1 MVVSTPV
8 AAPARARPPLHR
20 LDGQSMV
27 ALLIFLVFT
36 ALAVYGLFV
45 TTQAN
50 VVNVA
55 DALESP
61 SIDHWFGT
69 DNQGRDVFE
78 RVAVGTGIAVVSG
91 FSAVIVGGGIGL
103 IIALL
108 CGLGPRWLD
117 AALMRIADAVLA
129 FPQFLLALAISM
141 AFGAGLVTAVIAI
154 IITVIPVFART
165 IRAEA
170 RRSNSEPFVEAARTI
185 GLSTPHIAVR
195 HVIPYVSTTLIV
207 QMAANFGS
215 VILTLA
221 GLSFIG
227 VGAQPPTPEWGAMIT
242 DGLQN
247 ALTGQ
252 WWIGVFPGLSL
263 LVMVVG
269 VNLFADRLPSLLS
282 RGRRGRR

>member
-1 MVVSTPV
+1 M
-8 AAPARARPPLHR
+8 RPHR
-20 LDGQSMV
+20 HIDGQTLMATV
-27 ALLIFLVFT
+27 IFGIFA
-36 ALAVYGLFV
+36 ALAVYGIFV
-45 TTQAN
+45 AAQAN
-50 VVNVA
+50 VTNVA
-55 DALESP
+55 EALKPP
-61 SIDHWFGT
+61 SAEHWLGT
-69 DNQGRDVFE
+69 DNQGRDVFD
-78 RVAVGTGIAVVSG
+78 RVAVGTGIAVLSG
-91 FSAVIVGGGIGL
+91 LSAVVIGGGIGL

-117 AALMRIADAVLA
+117 TALMLVADAVLA

-170 RRSNSEPFVEAARTI
+170 RRSTNEPFIEAARTI

-195 HVIPYVSTTLIV
+195 HVVPYVSTTLIV

-227 VGAQPPTPEWGAMIT
+227 VGVQPPTPEWGAMIT

-252 WWIGVFPGLSL
+252 WWIGVFPGLAL

-269 VNLFADRLPSLLS
+269 VNLFADRLPALLAGN
-282 RGRRGRR
+282 RKGRQ